1 MKLSY
6 EVIVKDRNGKII
18 ARLKSEARSWL
29 KQWNQ
34 LIYGGMS
41 NSAQTVTD
49 TGGTGRTQSVSYD
62 LLGAAGVAGDATRG
76 VVVGTGTTGVT
87 ISDFRLESQVAHGT
101 GAGQLEHQATQVIYP
116 TVSGSQCYFQLKRI
130 LVNHSGGLVSVNEI
144 AIYGDITS
152 SFRAC
157 IARDVL
163 AGTVT
168 IPDGGSITVIYSV
181 KAVA

>member
-49 TGGTGRTQSVSYD
+49 TGGTGRTQSVS
-62 LLGAAGVAGDATRG
+62 
-76 VVVGTGTTGVT
+76 
-87 ISDFRLESQVAHGT
+87 
-101 GAGQLEHQATQVIYP
+101 
-116 TVSGSQCYFQLKRI
+116 
-130 LVNHSGGLVSVNEI
+130 
-144 AIYGDITS
+144 
-152 SFRAC
+152 
-157 IARDVL
+157 
-163 AGTVT
+163 
-168 IPDGGSITVIYSV
+168 
-181 KAVA
+181 